1 MAVTWSVEL
10 TSDGSLIDEP
20 YAVLGSTL
28 YQFTITNTS
37 IDKKATSVGFYIK
50 EAVTEGEKDFP
61 SSLGKT
67 IDWYD
72 ILGWGQADP
81 TEGAFIVQGVATTQ
95 CTYNMGTAAT
105 PVALSVGTGDDSNQ
119 VEPGASVTISIQVV
133 VPAAV
138 VARRLFFEL
147 ELDYQQED
155 S

>member
-20 YAVLGSTL
+20 YAVLGSTT
-28 YQFTITNTS
+28 YEFTITNTS
-37 IDKKATSVGFYIK
+37 VDKKATKVGFFIK

-72 ILGWGQADP
+72 ILGWGAANP
-81 TEGAFIVQGVATTQ
+81 LEGAFIVQNTVGVQ
-95 CTYNMGTAAT
+95 CNYNMGTAST
-105 PVALSVGTGDDSNQ
+105 PVPLTVGTGTDSNQ
-119 VEPGASVTISIQVV
+119 VEPGASVTFSVLIN

-155 S
+155 A